1 MNEEELNALAQ
12 SLPTVQTV
20 QAAPGLSFED
30 LNAIASQVSQEIQA
44 PSPTD
49 DMERQL
55 GLTGR
60 ALAQGG
66 AGLVGLAYD
75 PIAAIQNLLVGPE
88 GLMPLSSENV
98 RPLRE
103 QVKDVL
109 TSAGVPEPDTATER
123 VVGAVSEAM
132 AAGGIQAKLAQVLA
146 PILSGTSSAVSSQLA
161 AQPAQQ
167 VAGAGGGGAGA
178 QIAAE
183 AGGGPATQ
191 FAAGLLGGGLGGR
204 AAGLEARATPA
215 DVPQAIREA
224 EGAGVRV
231 MTTDVRGPDT
241 FAGKWLQK
249 AGEMIPYAG
258 TGGPRA
264 AQQTE
269 RSDAAADL
277 LRNYGVAEGAAA
289 GETTLAAVTRDLLK
303 TRGDNLIKY
312 TNMKKGVISDLQD
325 AGPVDVSRTISK
337 IDEEIA
343 KLRNLRTGNVNPV
356 IERLEDWRRAISG
369 SREVTMPGG
378 ATRIEQ
384 RGQPITNIEE
394 LRKNIGDAF
403 KDPNLASVRG
413 IGEKALGR
421 IYAPLRKD
429 MGDFIKAN
437 GERRDY
443 DKWQV
448 ANRNLSN
455 MAGELGVGVLK
466 SALAKGDA
474 TPEVVRSMIFSTKPS
489 DMRVLYKNLS
499 PQGKANARTA
509 VLQEAFQKAGGEF
522 ENLSPDRIKQSVSRL
537 GKSVNVFFSGEDLKA
552 VEGLVRTLKITER
565 AGQASVS
572 PPTGVQALPVV
583 GAAFLTDIFG
593 GMGGATV
600 SAATIGGL
608 SRVYESKAVRNLLLK
623 IPQVAIGSAEEAE
636 LVKRLADATRAL
648 SASDRAEQ

>member
-1 MNEEELNALAQ
+1 MNEEELKAIAQ
-12 SLPTVQTV
+12 SLTGGQSGKP
-20 QAAPGLSFED
+20 AGLSVDE
-30 LNAIASQVSQEIQA
+30 LSSIAKSISENIQA

-49 DMERQL
+49 DIERQI

-60 ALAQGG
+60 AIAQGG

-75 PIAAIQNLLVGPE
+75 PIAAIQNLLIGPE

-103 QVKDVL
+103 QVKEVL
-109 TSAGVPEPDTATER
+109 TSAGVPEADTATER
-123 VVGAVSEAM
+123 VVGAVGEAM
-132 AAGGIQAKLAQVLA
+132 AAGGIQAKIAQVLT
-146 PILSGTSSAVSSQLA
+146 PILSGTSSVVSSKLA

-191 FAAGLLGGGLGGR
+191 LVAGLIGGGLGGR

-224 EGAGVRV
+224 EVAGVRV
-231 MTTDVRGPDT
+231 MTTDVRGPRT

-249 AGEMIPYAG
+249 TGEMIPYAG

-264 AQQTE
+264 AQQVE
-269 RSDAAADL
+269 RSDASADL
-277 LRNYGVAEGAAA
+277 LRNYGVSEVAAA
-289 GETTLAAVTRDLLK
+289 SETTLAAVSRDLLK
-303 TRGDNLIKY
+303 TRGAALTKY
-312 TNMKKGVISDLQD
+312 TEMKGGVISNLQD
-325 AGPVDVSRTISK
+325 AGPVDVSRTLLK

-343 KLRNLRTGNVNPV
+343 NLRGLRTKNVNPV
-356 IERLEDWRRAISG
+356 IEILEDWKSAISG
-369 SREVTMPGG
+369 SREVTLPSG
-378 ATRIEQ
+378 AKGTEQ
-384 RGQPITNIEE
+384 RGQPITNIEA
-394 LRKNIGDAF
+394 LRKQIGEAF
-403 KDPNLASVRG
+403 KGSTLSSVRG
-413 IGEKALGR
+413 IGEKALSR
-421 IYAPLRKD
+421 IYAPLRED

-443 DKWQV
+443 DKWRV

-466 SALAKGDA
+466 NALSKGDA
-474 TPEVVRSMIFSTKPS
+474 TPEVVRSMLFSTKPS

-509 VLQEAFQKAGGEF
+509 ILQEAFQKAGGEF
-522 ENLSPDRIKQSVSRL
+522 EDLSPDRIKQSVSRL
-537 GKSVNVFFSGEDLKA
+537 GKSVNVFFSGQDLKA
-552 VEGLVRTLKITER
+552 VEGLVRTLKATER
-565 AGQASVS
+565 AGQAGVS
-572 PPTGVQALPVV
+572 PPTGVQAVPVI

-608 SRVYESKAVRNLLLK
+608 SRVYESKAVRNMLLK

-636 LVKRLADATRAL
+636 LVKRIADATRAL
-648 SASDRAEQ
+648 SASDGIEQ